1 MKKLT
6 YRVRITAPVR
16 VVWET
21 MLDDETYRDW
31 TGAFHEGS
39 YFEGGWQTGDSI
51 RFLGPND
58 DGTMGGMIGVIE
70 RSEPQ
75 QFVSVRYLGQVE
87 RGVDDLDS
95 AQARLIAGSHENYTF
110 SEEGGVTTV
119 LVELDSDEQFVEM
132 FDEMWPLALARL
144 KEIAEERAGA

>member
-39 YFEGGWQTGDSI
+39 YFEGGWKTGDSI

-75 QFVSVRYLGQVE
+75 EFVSVRYLGQVE
-87 RGVDDLDS
+87 KGVDDLDS

-119 LVELDSDEQFVEM
+119 LVELDSDEAFVEM

-144 KEIAEERAGA
+144 REIAEERAGA

>member
-6 YRVRITAPVR
+6 YTVKITAPVR

-21 MLDDETYRDW
+21 MLEDETYRDW

-39 YFEGGWQTGDSI
+39 YFEGGWEAGDPI

-75 QFVSVRYLGQVE
+75 RFVSVRYLGQVE
-87 RGVDDLDS
+87 KGVDDLDS
-95 AQARLIAGSHENYTF
+95 EQAKLIAGSHENYTF
-110 SEEGGVTTV
+110 SEDDGVTTV

>member
-6 YRVRITAPVR
+6 YTVRITAPVR

-21 MLDDETYRDW
+21 MLEDETYREW
-31 TGAFHEGS
+31 SSAFHDGS
-39 YFEGGWQTGDSI
+39 YFEGGWEAGDSI

-58 DGTMGGMIGVIE
+58 DGTVGGMIGVIE
-70 RSEPQ
+70 RNDPQ
-75 QFVSVRYLGQVE
+75 SFVSVRYLGQVDK
-87 RGVDDLDS
+87 GVDDLDS
-95 AQARLIAGSHENYTF
+95 EIAQAFAGSHENYSF

-119 LVELDSDEQFVEM
+119 VVELDSEERFIQM

-144 KEIAEERAGA
+144 KEIAEERAQQ

>member
-6 YRVRITAPVR
+6 YTVKITAPVR

-21 MLDDETYRDW
+21 MLEDETYRDW
-31 TGAFHEGS
+31 ASAFHDGS
-39 YFEGGWQTGDSI
+39 FFEGGWERGDSI

-58 DGTMGGMIGVIE
+58 DGTLGGLLGVIE
-70 RSEPQ
+70 RNDPRS
-75 QFVSVRYLGQVE
+75 FVSVRYLGQVD

-95 AQARLIAGSHENYTF
+95 ELAQSIAGSHENYSF

-144 KEIAEERAGA
+144 KEIAEQSAQQ